1 MEATKVF
8 LTEHCARYPALQ
20 PQDLLKAIHQ
30 SVFGCGHFIG
40 NESAARD
47 LLRQE
52 LEAPGPAADIELLDG
67 EYCRVPLGYLTHTG
81 LSPETLFC
89 LFVLSAEAPTPNP
102 ALLQSKLDALLALA
116 AEGALP
122 FPYEETAKAVAEWQQ
137 AGFPLCRHS
146 REFRDA
152 YSPTYRVI
160 RKDYLWLLPLLSAID
175 RKLPSSSRVMLA
187 MEGGSASGK
196 TTLSG
201 LLSRIYGCTV
211 FHMDDYFLRPEQR
224 TPERLA
230 EPGGNV
236 DRERF
241 YEEILKPLAEG
252 NPIRYQRFDCHTLS
266 LQPPVEVVPT
276 PLTVVEGA
284 YSMHPLLADHYDLS
298 VFLRISPDLQRQRI
312 LNRNG
317 PGMAERFF
325 SMWIPLETAYFE
337 ALDPAGRCDLILE
350 VPQP

>member
-1 MEATKVF
+1 MEETKVF

-30 SVFGCGHFIG
+30 SVFGCGHFI
-40 NESAARD
+40 EDEPTARD

-52 LEAPGPAADIELLDG
+52 LEAPGPATEIEPLDG
-67 EYCRVPLGYLTHTG
+67 EYCRVPLGYLTHSG
-81 LSPETLFC
+81 LSAETLFR
-89 LFVLSAEAPTPNP
+89 LFVLSAEVPPPNP
-102 ALLQSKLDALLALA
+102 ALLQSKLDALLTLA

-122 FPYEETAKAVAEWQQ
+122 FPYDEVESAVAQWQQ
-137 AGFPLCRHS
+137 AGFSLCRHS
-146 REFRDA
+146 PEFRET
-152 YSPTYRVI
+152 YRPTYRVI
-160 RKDYLWLLPLLSAID
+160 RKEYLWLLPLLSAID
-175 RKLPSSSRVMLA
+175 RKLYSAPRVTVA
-187 MEGGSASGK
+187 IEGGSASGK

-241 YEEILKPLAEG
+241 YEEILKPLTEG
-252 NPIRYQRFDCHTLS
+252 QPVRYQRFDCHTLS
-266 LQPPVEVVPT
+266 LQPPVDVVPT

-284 YSMHPLLADHYDLS
+284 YSMHPLLAEHYDLS
-298 VFLRISPDLQRQRI
+298 VFLRISPALQHQRI
-312 LNRNG
+312 LKRNG
-317 PGMAERFF
+317 PDMAERFF
-325 SMWIPLETAYFE
+325 SMWVPLETAYFE